1 LIPIKALRRESVR
14 FLSENDD
21 NREDVPMPST
31 QAQWP
36 TIRSLIAWFS
46 PSPYQRDLDFLEKA
60 RGEEMERLRAHV
72 RGRPEDLRWLVGR
85 EPESTELLC
94 HMMAVTGVDERGVP
108 KRTMRELES
117 NCASCVAKLHCADE
131 IGHGRAAKSFA
142 GYCPNAQMLQGLQ
155 T

>member
-1 LIPIKALRRESVR
+1 MTA
-14 FLSENDD
+14 
-21 NREDVPMPST
+21 T

-36 TIRSLIAWFS
+36 AIRSLIDWFK

-85 EPESTELLC
+85 EPGSTELLC
-94 HMMAVTGVDERGVP
+94 HMTALTGVDERRVP
-108 KRTMRELES
+108 KASMRELES
-117 NCASCVAKLHCADE
+117 NCASCTAKLHCADE
-131 IGHGRAAKSFA
+131 IGHGRAAQSFTD
-142 GYCPNAQMLQGLQ
+142 YCPNAPALKRLQ